1 MKAILSLAMLAV
13 GVSGVMAQAHIK
25 AVYTETSR
33 NLHATDTVKSKEM
46 TLVSGLNRSFY
57 FNEMSQ
63 YCDSMES
70 TPEGK
75 KKLQEVQL
83 AAWMTTSPDGSISID
98 MRRGNAPRKTV
109 YTYVEKDFANGNV
122 TVYDKWGGEQGVY
135 SEPLHEQEW
144 TITGDSV
151 KTVLG
156 YDCVLAEC
164 DYHGRHWRAWFS
176 PEIPV
181 QDGPWKLGGLPGL
194 ILSADGGNSFTFEIK
209 GLENYDGSIGSVYNK
224 DSYQK
229 VDRKKALENEE
240 YYANNME
247 SVLRAQGVT
256 LKMPA
261 NATPPKFEAHLH
273 SIEPDYK

>member
-1 MKAILSLAMLAV
+1 
-13 GVSGVMAQAHIK
+13 
-25 AVYTETSR
+25 
-33 NLHATDTVKSKEM
+33 
-46 TLVSGLNRSFY
+46 
-57 FNEMSQ
+57 
-63 YCDSMES
+63 
-70 TPEGK
+70 
-75 KKLQEVQL
+75 
-83 AAWMTTSPDGSISID
+83 MTTSPDGSISID

-156 YDCVLAEC
+156 YDCILAEC
-164 DYHGRHWRAWFS
+164 DYHGRHWRVWFS

-229 VDRKKALENEE
+229 VDRKKALENQE
-240 YYANNME
+240 YYANNTE
-247 SVLRAQGVT
+247 SILRAQGVT